1 MGVPAGTKFIG
12 ISASVDTVEKKSAQA
27 NSPSDVYTIEDIK
40 DGSVPDSRTITI
52 NGNTQDL
59 SANRTW
65 NISTGITVGTTAV
78 TSGTDGRVFFQEGG
92 VVQQDANFTYD
103 NTLKRLG
110 LKAAGTAAT
119 DIPFQIQNSAGT
131 ANLVRFNGDGTHFFY
146 NSTGATNIN
155 FYQYGH
161 GIWANGA
168 SNFRI
173 KNLNG
178 STSIEGTTS
187 TRFITDV
194 TNKSITFDGKQLH
207 IGGQALPTINGD
219 SAIVIESGTAP
230 TTSISDRFYLYS
242 ADRGGV
248 AGKAAAHFRAE
259 DGTIN
264 VLGDLSGIGTTSP
277 GARLDVKAQGALS
290 TDIAFRVRNSADTAN
305 LASINGVGDIAL
317 GEGATGVNV
326 TNYPFVAIGK
336 NAKASQYGITIGSE
350 SGKNQ
355 DNGDRRNVYI
365 GIGVAQL
372 GTNSTAT
379 YNVGIGNNA
388 LRNIS
393 SGNNNTAIG
402 GIETGQNLT
411 TGSDNVL
418 IGKSAGLE
426 LTQGNANTF
435 IGVRTGSRVATG
447 NANTNIGIYNG
458 FATGIT
464 TKSYNTKL
472 GVRLTSSHD
481 GVIMIGTSGDYTS
494 TVVNSITDD
503 AAQFHFRSAN
513 QSFFFNKNTNVVL
526 KSNSSLTSGTDF
538 EAAATNTFTIHNG
551 TAPVANIADATAFYS
566 ADITAGNAAPHFRTE
581 NGSIVKLYQETA
593 GVAAATLV
601 GGGGTTITDTD
612 TFGGY
617 TLQQIAQALK
627 NLGILA

>member
-131 ANLVRFNGDGTHFFY
+131 ANLFTVAG
-146 NSTGATNIN
+146 
-155 FYQYGH
+155 
-161 GIWANGA
+161 
-168 SNFRI
+168 
-173 KNLNG
+173 
-178 STSIEGTTS
+178 
-187 TRFITDV
+187 
-194 TNKSITFDGKQLH
+194 NKI
-207 IGGQALPTINGD
+207 TINGV
-219 SAIVIESGTAP
+219 AGTAF
-230 TTSISDRFYLYS
+230 TRTIDLQ
-242 ADRGGV
+242 RGGSSV
-248 AGKAAAHFRAE
+248 FYIDEYGAKFNGGVYVSTLVGYGVNPISVGSQSGPAGQVITLHPSSS
-259 DGTIN
+259 GLS
-264 VLGDLSGIGTTSP
+264 LGYSSTA
-277 GARLDVKAQGALS
+277 ARLDVKAQGALS

-402 GIETGQNLT
+402 GVETGQNLT

-435 IGVRTGSRVATG
+435 IGVRSGSRVATG

-481 GVIMIGTSGDYTS
+481 GVIMIGTSGDYNS